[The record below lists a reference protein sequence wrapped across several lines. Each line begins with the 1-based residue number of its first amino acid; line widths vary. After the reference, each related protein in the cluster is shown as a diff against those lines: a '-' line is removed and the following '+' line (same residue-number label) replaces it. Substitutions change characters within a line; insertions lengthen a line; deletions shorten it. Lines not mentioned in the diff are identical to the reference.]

1 MGEQSKKIVIVTSG
15 QPSLNPRAVKEAD
28 ALYNAGYDVLMIY
41 QFWNDWGTKLDEALL
56 ANKKWKVIRV
66 GGTPEK
72 GSFTYWLTR
81 IFHRGCQLIYRLTM
95 GGMVA
100 PELVIGRCTA
110 WLTNEAKRHKADLY
124 IAHNLAALPAAV
136 KAAKKFHS
144 KSGFDA
150 EDFHR
155 NETTNDPASDDV
167 KLKSAIEGFYIPQV
181 NYLSVSSPGIGDA
194 YRQIF
199 PEIDPLIILNV
210 FPLQKEIPIK
220 ETLAA
225 SKLKLFWF
233 SQTIGASRGL
243 EDIFG
248 ALAQL
253 NNDQIELHLLGD
265 LPTTSKSYLADIS
278 AGIPGL
284 HIHSPLAPD
293 ELFEFASQFDIGL
306 ALETGFCL
314 NNNLALSN
322 KIFTYMQA
330 GLAIIASDTSGQQ
343 QLMESHPGTGKVFEK
358 RNVTMLAEIVKA
370 YFDDRS
376 RLLLAKK
383 ESRATASRELNW
395 EMESQLFLKKVNELI
410 N

>member
-1 MGEQSKKIVIVTSG
+1 MAEQSKKILIVTSG

-28 ALYNAGYDVLMIY
+28 ALFNAGYDVLMIY
-41 QFWNDWGTKLDEALL
+41 QFWNVWGTKLDEALL
-56 ANKKWKVIRV
+56 AGKKWKAIRV
-66 GGTPEK
+66 GGSPGK
-72 GSFTYWLTR
+72 GVVPYWLTR
-81 IFHRGCQLIYRLTM
+81 IFHRSCQLLYRLTN
-95 GGMVA
+95 GRMVA
-100 PELVIGRCTA
+100 PELVVGRCTA
-110 WLTNEAKRHKADLY
+110 WLTNEARRHRADLY

-167 KLKSAIEGFYIPQV
+167 KLKSAIEGLYIPQV
-181 NYLSVSSPGIGDA
+181 NYLSVSSPGIGEA

-199 PEIDPLIILNV
+199 PDIDPLVILNV
-210 FPLQKEIPIK
+210 FPLQKEIRLK

-225 SKLKLFWF
+225 SKLKLLWF
-233 SQTIGASRGL
+233 SQTIGPSRGL

-265 LPTTSKSYLADIS
+265 LPPASHSYLAGIS
-278 AGIPGL
+278 AGIPGV
-284 HIHSPLAPD
+284 HIHSPSAPD
-293 ELFEFASQFDIGL
+293 ELFAFASQFDIGL

-314 NNNLALSN
+314 NNELALSN
-322 KIFTYMQA
+322 KIFTYMQT
-330 GLAIIASDTSGQQ
+330 GLAIIASDTSGQK
-343 QLMESHPGTGKVFEK
+343 QLMQSHPGAGKVYEK
-358 RNVTMLAEIVKA
+358 KNVTMLADIVKA
-370 YFDDRS
+370 YFDDR
-376 RLLLAKK
+376 RQLLLAKK
-383 ESRATASRELNW
+383 ESRAAACRELNW

-410 N
+410 D